1 MATTVELLNFNNKQE
16 NNGVNNRGRLT
27 ANEFNQ
33 VVDAINA
40 NTSGVSAL
48 TEQLANKNIRVL
60 ESEDAYEQLAEKDND
75 TIYFILE
82 EE

>member
-1 MATTVELLNFNNKQE
+1 MATELLGFNNKQE

-33 VVDAINA
+33 LVNA
-40 NTSGVSAL
+40 VNQNTTRTDDLLKRTAGLSL
-48 TEQLANKNIRVL
+48 DIKENEEEYENL
-60 ESEDAYEQLAEKDND
+60 ETKEEN

-82 EE
+82 D